1 MLFGGSKTLIQL
13 TLTPLV
19 ISDGDGAGGDE
30 ARDKNGDGDQ
40 GEVKV
45 LGGRVVL

>member
-13 TLTPLV
+13 TLMPLDGG
-19 ISDGDGAGGDE
+19 DGDGGDE